1 MRHAHFRLLLAA
13 TLCVSGGTAEAWT
26 GPAPEADR
34 DAPAENAAAESSAA
48 ETAASLDEILDA
60 LGLDAL
66 AVDMFLKIDGIKG
79 ESTARGGHEDWIEI
93 ESFGWGES
101 RPSGGTGQG
110 RRRSLA
116 SFSDVSVVK
125 KVDAASPNLY
135 LACASGKHY
144 PTAVLE
150 VRKAGSRESY
160 FTIRMENVLVSSVS
174 VSHSADQAE
183 PIEEVSLTYG
193 KIHWEYAP
201 QDGTGPGGKVEASWN
216 LQENKQG

>member
-13 TLCVSGGTAEAWT
+13 TLCVSGGTAEAST

-34 DAPAENAAAESSAA
+34 DAAAENAPA
-48 ETAASLDEILDA
+48 ETAASLDEILDG

-110 RRRSLA
+110 RRRSSA

-160 FTIRMENVLVSSVS
+160 FTIRMEDVLVSSVG

-193 KIHWEYAP
+193 KIHWEYTP
-201 QDGTGPGGKVEASWN
+201 QDETGPGGKVEASWD
-216 LQENKQG
+216 LQENKRG

>member
-13 TLCVSGGTAEAWT
+13 TLCVSGGTAEART
-26 GPAPEADR
+26 GPAAEAER
-34 DAPAENAAAESSAA
+34 AAAAENPPAETALA
-48 ETAASLDEILDA
+48 ETAASLNELLDA

-66 AVDMFLKIDGIKG
+66 AVDVFLKIDGIDG

-93 ESFGWGES
+93 ESFSWVES

-110 RRRSLA
+110 RRRSSA

-160 FTIRMENVLVSSVS
+160 FTIWHQYNKRARQSTGVGSTTNVAGTVPSGMPAGQPQTSK
-174 VSHSADQAE
+174 QKE
-183 PIEEVSLTYG
+183 PL
-193 KIHWEYAP
+193 AP
-201 QDGTGPGGKVEASWN
+201 VLS
-216 LQENKQG
+216 

>member
-1 MRHAHFRLLLAA
+1 MRHSHFRLLLAA

-34 DAPAENAAAESSAA
+34 DAAAENAASG
-48 ETAASLDEILDA
+48 TAPSLDELLEA

-66 AVDMFLKIDGIKG
+66 AVDMFLKIDGIDG

-116 SFSDVSVVK
+116 TFSDVSVVK

-150 VRKAGSRESY
+150 VRRPGSRESY
-160 FTIRMENVLVSSVS
+160 FTIRMENVLVSSVG
-174 VSHSADQAE
+174 VSHSAEQAE
-183 PIEEVSLTYG
+183 PVEEVSLTYG

-201 QDGTGPGGKVEASWN
+201 QDGKGPGGKVEASWD